1 MFLKPKDLHKDSD
14 GGDSKPADSQKDI
27 PGFDTNKERKS
38 ILNNASTVYELNW
51 QYASFKK

>member
-1 MFLKPKDLHKDSD
+1 LFLKPKDLHKDSD

-38 ILNNASTVYELNW
+38 ILNNASTVYELN
-51 QYASFKK
+51 